1 MNGRSLVVCT
11 VVGTLV
17 LFAWQLLSNTVI
29 PWHAATWHP
38 FAGDTTVAVVRAFR
52 MQAPTNGVYINAHGM
67 VVMMS
72 ASPDY
77 VDQTTLIGKM
87 LGRQAAIDLFAA
99 AILCLLAARVRE
111 QQPTAVAAVAAFG
124 ALATSVLGE
133 LGNWNWYGFGIP
145 WALVNIAD
153 VTISFLIAGYVVA
166 WLARRMGG
174 TPPVS
179 SPAAAYGAARESVR
193 TG

>member
-17 LFAWQLLSNTVI
+17 LFVWQLLSNTVI

-38 FAGDTTVAVVRAFR
+38 FAADTTAAVVRAFR
-52 MQAPTNGVYINAHGM
+52 VQAPTNGVYTNPHGL

-72 ASPDY
+72 ATPDY
-77 VDQTTLIGKM
+77 VDQTTLLGKM

-99 AILCLLAARVRE
+99 AILCFLAARVRE
-111 QQPTAVAAVAAFG
+111 QQPGAVAAVAAFG
-124 ALATSVLGE
+124 ALATSVVGE

-153 VTISFLIAGYVVA
+153 VTISFFLAGFVVA
-166 WLARRMGG
+166 WLARRMNGG
-174 TPPVS
+174 GVAVPAGAGYAS
-179 SPAAAYGAARESVR
+179 SRDTVA

>member
-17 LFAWQLLSNTVI
+17 LFVWQLLSNTVI

-38 FAGDTTVAVVRAFR
+38 FAADTTAAVVRAFR
-52 MQAPTNGVYINAHGM
+52 MQAPTNGVYTNPHGM

-72 ASPDY
+72 ATPDY

-99 AILCLLAARVRE
+99 AILCFLAARVRE

-124 ALATSVLGE
+124 ALATSVVGE
-133 LGNWNWYGFGIP
+133 LGNWNWYGFSIP
-145 WALVNIAD
+145 WALVNIVD
-153 VTISFLIAGYVVA
+153 TTIAFSLAGFVIA
-166 WLARRMGG
+166 WLARRMN
-174 TPPVS
+174 
-179 SPAAAYGAARESVR
+179 PAAVSVPAGSGYGGSREAVK

>member
-11 VVGTLV
+11 IVGTLV
-17 LFAWQLLSNTVI
+17 LFVWQLLSNTLI
-29 PWHAATWHP
+29 PWHAATYHP
-38 FAGDTTVAVVRAFR
+38 FAVDTTAAVVRAFR
-52 MQAPTNGVYINAHGM
+52 VQAPTNGVYANPHGM

-72 ASPDY
+72 ATPDY
-77 VDQTTLIGKM
+77 LDQTTLMGKM

-111 QQPTAVAAVAAFG
+111 QQPVAVAAVAAFG
-124 ALATSVLGE
+124 ALATSVVGE

-145 WALVNIAD
+145 WALVNIVD
-153 VTISFLIAGYVVA
+153 VTVSFFLAGLAIA
-166 WLARRMGG
+166 WLARRMTGG
-174 TPPVS
+174 
-179 SPAAAYGAARESVR
+179 AIAGAVGGEYRPARESVR